1 MSSAAPFSG
10 ESLREAGDR
19 EAVITF
25 RHWWWLP
32 TGWVALGFLFSIQP
46 WLSGFMPFGD
56 NVRFAAL
63 RLVPWAFVAP
73 AAVWLCLHFPIAG
86 PRWPRALLVHAV
98 ASVIA
103 VLCLESTATFFD
115 WPRPDRG
122 RFFVR
127 TDGRGSGSVHVFG
140 FNDAGGPPP
149 PPPDESGTATVA
161 AGASSVNASGIAAP
175 PDEPERGT
183 RADVR
188 FDRAPRQA
196 PSFEMFSDDHG
207 GGPRTIRTPP
217 PWFLRGRQSFPL
229 YCCLVA
235 FAHVLY
241 LQRAARRAAQAEA
254 QLTAARLAALQL
266 QLQPHF
272 LFNSLNAISSL
283 VRADADVAD
292 EMICSLGA
300 LLHASLDNSG
310 RAEITFTEE
319 MQMVQHYLRIQQVR
333 FGDALK
339 IETRIDTSA
348 TVAAIPTLSLQ
359 PLVENA
365 IIHGLRGRAG
375 TLRIG
380 AWRRDDRLIVEI
392 TDEPDGAA
400 ANDEPPRKPTTGVG
414 LKNIR
419 ARLDT
424 LYGARAALDLI
435 RTPAGA
441 TARLEVPF
449 RELGEA

>member
-1 MSSAAPFSG
+1 MG
-10 ESLREAGDR
+10 G
-19 EAVITF
+19 
-25 RHWWWLP
+25 
-32 TGWVALGFLFSIQP
+32 
-46 WLSGFMPFGD
+46 
-56 NVRFAAL
+56 
-63 RLVPWAFVAP
+63 VAP

-86 PRWPRALLVHAV
+86 PRWPRALLIHV
-98 ASVIA
+98 AASIVAI
-103 VLCLESTATFFD
+103 VCLELPLSLID
-115 WPRPDRG
+115 GPRG
-122 RFFVR
+122 GHLRFAFRDDGKGGAVR
-127 TDGRGSGSVHVFG
+127 VVG
-140 FNDAGGPPP
+140 FSSPGGPPP
-149 PPPDESGTATVA
+149 
-161 AGASSVNASGIAAP
+161 AGATSTFAPAAVP
-175 PDEPERGT
+175 GLPGGPTGE
-183 RADVR
+183 
-188 FDRAPRQA
+188 PRQDVVFEFA
-196 PSFEMFSDDHG
+196 PGKGPMLTANTGGEPVSPRMF
-207 GGPRTIRTPP
+207 RAPP

-283 VRADADVAD
+283 VRADAEAAD

-300 LLHASLDNSG
+300 LLHASLDKSG
-310 RAEITFTEE
+310 RAEVTLEEE

-333 FGDALK
+333 FGDALR
-339 IETRIDTSA
+339 IETRIDTG
-348 TVAAIPTLSLQ
+348 VARAAVPTLSLQ

-365 IIHGLRGRAG
+365 IIHGLHGRPG

-380 AWRRDDRLIVEI
+380 AWRREDRLLVEI
-392 TDEPDGAA
+392 TDESPAPAVVDAK
-400 ANDEPPRKPTTGVG
+400 PRRPTTGVG

-419 ARLDT
+419 ARLET
-424 LYGARAALDLI
+424 LYGRRAALDLI

-449 RELGEA
+449 RELVEA

>member
-1 MSSAAPFSG
+1 MSSSAPFSG
-10 ESLREAGDR
+10 DSLRDVGDR
-19 EAVITF
+19 EVVITF

-56 NVRFAAL
+56 NVRFAAM
-63 RLVPWAFVAP
+63 RLLPWALVAP
-73 AAVWLCLHFPIAG
+73 AAVWLCLHSPIAG

-103 VLCLESTATFFD
+103 VICLESPASFME
-115 WPRPDRG
+115 WPRPERG

-127 TDGRGSGSVHVFG
+127 TDGRGGTVHVVG
-140 FNDAGGPPP
+140 FAEGGAPAPPP
-149 PPPDESGTATVA
+149 EESGAVAVSGPVNVSESTAVPA
-161 AGASSVNASGIAAP
+161 Q
-175 PDEPERGT
+175 PERGART
-183 RADVR
+183 DVR
-188 FDRAPRQA
+188 FERSPRQA
-196 PSFEMFSDDHG
+196 PSFEVFSAGDRVF
-207 GGPRTIRTPP
+207 PRIARTPP
-217 PWFLRGRQSFPL
+217 PWFLRGRQSLPL
-229 YCCLVA
+229 YWCLVA

-283 VRADADVAD
+283 VRTDADAAD
-292 EMICSLGA
+292 EMICSLGT

-339 IETRIDTSA
+339 IATRIDTDVSL
-348 TVAAIPTLSLQ
+348 AAIPTLSLQ

-365 IIHGLRGRAG
+365 IIHGLHGRAG

-392 TDEPDGAA
+392 TDEPASAATGEGA
-400 ANDEPPRKPTTGVG
+400 PRKPTTGVG

-419 ARLDT
+419 ARLET
-424 LYGARAALDLI
+424 LYGNRAALDLI
-435 RTPAGA
+435 RTPSGA

>member
-1 MSSAAPFSG
+1 MSSSAPFSG

-32 TGWVALGFLFSIQP
+32 TGWLALGFLFSIQP

-56 NVRFAAL
+56 NVRFAAM
-63 RLVPWAFVAP
+63 RLVPWALVAP

-86 PRWPRALLVHAV
+86 PRWPRALLIHAV

-103 VLCLESTATFFD
+103 VLCLESTATFIE
-115 WPRPDRG
+115 WPRPDRD

-127 TDGRGSGSVHVFG
+127 TDGRGGGTVHVFG
-140 FNDAGGPPP
+140 FEDSGGGPPP
-149 PPPDESGTATVA
+149 PPPGESGTVAVSAGSASAPAT
-161 AGASSVNASGIAAP
+161 AGARVLP
-175 PDEPERGT
+175 EPGPRT
-183 RADVR
+183 AVR
-188 FDRAPRQA
+188 FERAPRQP
-196 PSFEMFSDDHG
+196 PSFEMFSDEHG

-283 VRADADVAD
+283 VRTDADVAD

-319 MQMVQHYLRIQQVR
+319 MQMVQHYLRIQHVR

-339 IETRIDTSA
+339 IETRIGTDVSL
-348 TVAAIPTLSLQ
+348 AAIPTLSLQ

-365 IIHGLRGRAG
+365 IIHGLHGRAG

-392 TDEPDGAA
+392 TDAPASPAA
-400 ANDEPPRKPTTGVG
+400 DERAPRQPTTGVG

-419 ARLDT
+419 ARLET
-424 LYGARAALDLI
+424 LYGTRAALDLI

-449 RELGEA
+449 RELVEA